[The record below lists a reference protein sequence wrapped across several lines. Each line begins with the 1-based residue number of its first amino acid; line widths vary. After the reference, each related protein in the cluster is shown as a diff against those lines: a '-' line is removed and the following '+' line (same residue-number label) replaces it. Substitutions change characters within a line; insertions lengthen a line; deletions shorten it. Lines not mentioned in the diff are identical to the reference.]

1 MTNLQLQN
9 FYQVP
14 ISTITR
20 LKKKGINVLD
30 PFAVA
35 DKILGQTRRPASWT
49 NGKPFTDAQAKAF
62 IAGNPSVT
70 DVVEPHKDEPDD
82 ERTLRERAKAAK
94 TYDEARFCLTQAK
107 ALKEARQLDVLEGAF
122 MSKAD
127 AQADFARLGYALR
140 AGINSMSSDL
150 APALAGLDEIT
161 VARKV
166 KEAGLNILR
175 MLGDDESKLYDG
187 APPAAID

>member
-1 MTNLQLQN
+1 MTNLQIQT
-9 FYQVP
+9 FYQVTA
-14 ISTITR
+14 STLAR
-20 LKKKGINVLD
+20 LRRGNINLLD
-30 PFAVA
+30 PQAVA
-35 DKILGQTRRPASWT
+35 DKLLGQTRRPAAWI

-62 IAGNPSVT
+62 VAGIPSAT

-107 ALKEARQLDVLEGAF
+107 ALKEARQLDILEGGF

-127 AQADFARLGYALR
+127 VQADFARLGYALR

-175 MLGDDESKLYDG
+175 LLGDDESKLYDG
-187 APPAAID
+187 APPASLV